1 MIVIDFHNHHV
12 DVGDDDDIVER
23 QHFYNQQ
30 QPQQHHL
37 RIRHS
42 KQDINNEINVELIRL
57 KSKNILATYAHG
69 HRIWYKQKSKNFLGG
84 VLFSNQHDGNKQKK
98 VKANSPNKEILASSS
113 QKVKMK
119 YYCLPRNDLEI

>member
-1 MIVIDFHNHHV
+1 MIVIDFHV

-42 KQDINNEINVELIRL
+42 KQDINNGNVNMLWIPL
-57 KSKNILATYAHG
+57 LFDSK
-69 HRIWYKQKSKNFLGG
+69 FL
-84 VLFSNQHDGNKQKK
+84 
-98 VKANSPNKEILASSS
+98 PPE
-113 QKVKMK
+113 
-119 YYCLPRNDLEI
+119 